1 MKTLKEIET
10 RFEEIEKELEREGI
24 TTAEVEN
31 LTDEVAALE
40 EERKEIISKAEKRQE
55 TLNKVLEMR
64 TKEDIYEERKENGNM
79 KEERKILAEQEY
91 RTAFL
96 KNLQGKKLTEKEER
110 ALTTATASVGAVIP
124 TQTQDLIIEKVF
136 QQAPLLSE
144 IELLRVEGNVT
155 FAVEADATE
164 ANVHIE
170 GATIN
175 EDGDVLI
182 PVTLTSYEINKY
194 ITISKSVSK
203 MSVDAF
209 ENWLVNMISKRI
221 ARKITK
227 LIISG
232 TGKNQPT
239 GVEKANTWDE
249 TNSVTVAKDAS
260 LKESDVTAAVALLP
274 GAYDSNAKWL
284 MSKKTLFAD
293 YRPLQ
298 DKSKNNVFVK
308 DANTYYVEGYPV
320 MLDDEVALHD
330 AYLGDFKMY
339 AGNLA
344 EDITVETGRKLQ
356 NNTLEYLGSAMFD
369 GKPALGEAFVKI
381 TKAVAELSE

>member
-10 RFEEIEKELEREGI
+10 RFEEIEKELEREDI

-31 LTDEVAALE
+31 LTYEVATLE

-239 GVEKANTWDE
+239 GVEKANTWNE

>member
-1 MKTLKEIET
+1 MKTLKEIQT
-10 RFEEIEKELEREGI
+10 RCEEIEKELEREDI
-24 TTAEVEN
+24 TTEEVEI
-31 LTDEVAALE
+31 LTDEVSALE
-40 EERKEIISKAEKRQE
+40 EERKEIITKAEKRQE

-64 TKEDIYEERKENGNM
+64 TKEDNFEERKENQKM
-79 KEERKILAEQEY
+79 KEERSILAEKEY
-91 RTAFL
+91 RSAFL
-96 KNLQGKKLTEKEER
+96 KNLQGKKLTDTEER
-110 ALTTATASVGAVIP
+110 ALTTAADSVGAVIP
-124 TQTQDLIIEKVF
+124 TTTQDLIIERVF

-227 LIISG
+227 LIING

-239 GVEKANTWDE
+239 GVEQANTWDE
-249 TNSVTVAKDAS
+249 TNSVTVAADAS
-260 LKESDVTAAVALLP
+260 LKEADVTATVALLP

-308 DANTYYVEGYPV
+308 DGNTYYVEGYPV

-381 TKAVAELSE
+381 TKAVTESTE

>member
-10 RFEEIEKELEREGI
+10 RFEEIEKELEREDI

-31 LTDEVAALE
+31 LTDEVATLE

>member
-10 RFEEIEKELEREGI
+10 RFEEIEKELEREDI

-31 LTDEVAALE
+31 LTDEVATLE

-249 TNSVTVAKDAS
+249 TNSITVAKDAS

>member
-10 RFEEIEKELEREGI
+10 RFEEIEKELEREDI

-31 LTDEVAALE
+31 LTDEVATLE

-239 GVEKANTWDE
+239 GVEKANTWNE

-284 MSKKTLFAD
+284 MSKKTSFAD

>member
-10 RFEEIEKELEREGI
+10 RFEEIEKELEREDI

-31 LTDEVAALE
+31 LTDEVATLE

-64 TKEDIYEERKENGNM
+64 TKEDTYEERKENGNM

-110 ALTTATASVGAVIP
+110 ALTTATESVGAVIP

-155 FAVEADATE
+155 FAVETDATE

-239 GVEKANTWDE
+239 GIEKANTWNE

-381 TKAVAELSE
+381 TKAVE

>member
-10 RFEEIEKELEREGI
+10 RFEEIEKELEREDI

-31 LTDEVAALE
+31 LTDEVATLE

-239 GVEKANTWDE
+239 GVEKANTWNE

>member
-10 RFEEIEKELEREGI
+10 RFEEIEKELEREDI

-31 LTDEVAALE
+31 LTDEVATLE

-308 DANTYYVEGYPV
+308 DANTYYVESYPV

>member
-1 MKTLKEIET
+1 MKTLKEIEA
-10 RFEEIEKELEREGI
+10 RCAEIEQELEREDI
-24 TTAEVEN
+24 TTEEVDQ
-31 LTDEVAALE
+31 LTEEVNQLE
-40 EERKEIISKAEKRQE
+40 EERSEIITKAEKRQA
-55 TLNKVLEMR
+55 TLSKVLGIKN
-64 TKEDIYEERKENGNM
+64 TKEEKYDERKEDKKMN
-79 KEERKILAEQEY
+79 EERNVLEQAEY
-91 RTAFL
+91 RSAFL
-96 KNLQGKKLTEKEER
+96 KNLQGKKLSNEEER
-110 ALTTATASVGAVIP
+110 ALTSAENSVGVVVP
-124 TQTQDLIIEKVF
+124 TSTQNLIIEKVF

-155 FAVEADATE
+155 FAVEADATD
-164 ANVHIE
+164 ANVHVE

-194 ITISKSVSK
+194 ITISKTVSK
-203 MSVDAF
+203 MSIDAF
-209 ENWLVNMISKRI
+209 EVWLVNMISKRI

-227 LIISG
+227 LIINGSG
-232 TGKNQPT
+232 SNEPK

-249 TNSVTVAKDAS
+249 TNSVTVEASES
-260 LKESDVTAAVALLP
+260 LKESHVLSAVALLP
-274 GAYDSNAKWL
+274 GAYDTNAKWL

-308 DANTYYVEGYPV
+308 DGDTYYVEGYKV
-320 MLDDEVALHD
+320 MLDDSVALHD

-339 AGNLA
+339 AGNLS
-344 EDITVETGRKLQ
+344 EDVTVETGRKLS
-356 NNTLEYLGSAMFD
+356 NNTIEFLGSAMFD

-381 TKAVAELSE
+381 TKKIGE

>member
-1 MKTLKEIET
+1 MKTLKEIQT
-10 RFEEIEKELEREGI
+10 RCEEIEKELEREDI
-24 TTAEVEN
+24 TTEEVEN
-31 LTDEVAALE
+31 LTDEVCKLE
-40 EERKEIISKAEKRQE
+40 EERKEIVTKAEKRQE
-55 TLNKVLEMR
+55 TLNKVLGMR
-64 TKEDIYEERKENGNM
+64 TKEDNFEERKENQKM
-79 KEERKILAEQEY
+79 KEERNILAEEEY
-91 RTAFL
+91 RSAFL
-96 KNLQGKKLTEKEER
+96 KNLQGRKLTEQEER
-110 ALTTATASVGAVIP
+110 ALTTAGESVGAVIP
-124 TQTQDLIIEKVF
+124 TTTQDLIIERVF

-227 LIISG
+227 LIING

-239 GVEKANTWDE
+239 GVEQANTWDAS
-249 TNSVTVAKDAS
+249 NSVTVSADAN
-260 LKESDVTAAVALLP
+260 LKEADVTAAVALLP

-308 DANTYYVEGYPV
+308 DGNTYYVEGYPV

-381 TKAVAELSE
+381 TKAVAEASE

>member
-10 RFEEIEKELEREGI
+10 RFEEIEKELEREDI

-31 LTDEVAALE
+31 LTDEVATLE

-64 TKEDIYEERKENGNM
+64 TKEDIYEERKENENM

>member
-1 MKTLKEIET
+1 MKTLKEIQT
-10 RFEEIEKELEREGI
+10 RCEEIEKELEREDI
-24 TTAEVEN
+24 TTEEVES
-31 LTDEVAALE
+31 LTDEVSALE
-40 EERKEIISKAEKRQE
+40 EERKEIITKAEKRQE

-64 TKEDIYEERKENGNM
+64 TKEDNFEERKENQKM
-79 KEERKILAEQEY
+79 KEERSILAEKEY
-91 RTAFL
+91 RSAFL
-96 KNLQGKKLTEKEER
+96 KNLQGKKLTDTEER
-110 ALTTATASVGAVIP
+110 ALTTAAESVGAVIP
-124 TQTQDLIIEKVF
+124 TTTQDLIIERVF

-227 LIISG
+227 LIING

-239 GVEKANTWDE
+239 GVEQANTWDAS
-249 TNSVTVAKDAS
+249 NSVTVSADAN
-260 LKESDVTAAVALLP
+260 LKEADVTAAVALLP

-293 YRPLQ
+293 FRPLQ

-308 DANTYYVEGYPV
+308 DGNTYYVEGYSV
-320 MLDDEVALHD
+320 MLDDEVAHHD

-381 TKAVAELSE
+381 TKAVTESAE